1 MFSAAEEQAKQ
12 FARSGALQSPS
23 SNVNNGNNGTSN
35 GSHASYLSGPS
46 SSIRAFPT
54 VSGTHG
60 QSNPAYINLNP
71 VDNAGMDTAH
81 GSPFL
86 GNDAALQL
94 DPLNTGDGFG
104 GPESM
109 ALHQVSIVGP
119 LDPWLIS
126 SSGRTCSIL
135 RYHEYTIMQV
145 VSITLLL
152 HRPPVTPTKQDA
164 CCGRGPAG
172 AC

>member
-1 MFSAAEEQAKQ
+1 MRGAILIFQDRIASWKTSHPVQGQLAKGLVQLERLATCAAEEQAKQ
-12 FARSGALQSPS
+12 FARSGILRSPNTNS
-23 SNVNNGNNGTSN
+23 TNLVNNGNSGTPNGN
-35 GSHASYLSGPS
+35 HAAYLSGPS

-71 VDNAGMDTAH
+71 VDNAGTDTAY

-109 ALHQVSIVGP
+109 ALHQVSH
-119 LDPWLIS
+119 L
-126 SSGRTCSIL
+126 
-135 RYHEYTIMQV
+135 
-145 VSITLLL
+145 
-152 HRPPVTPTKQDA
+152 A
-164 CCGRGPAG
+164 A
-172 AC
+172 